1 MVQLYVVMIQRDLI
15 KGATLEEKLA
25 QIPVRYRDEVK
36 ALLESVE
43 Q

>member
-1 MVQLYVVMIQRDLI
+1 MAQLYVVMIQRDII
-15 KGATLEEKLA
+15 KGATLEEQLA

>member
-25 QIPVRYRDEVK
+25 QIPVRYREDVK